1 MARRRRSPAERV
13 VDLER
18 ELARLR
24 RDITALR
31 RRQDVVFGALHLDAR
46 ARKGDRGVVRD
57 LQESVVRLE
66 DYLLRGSERIENILN
81 ALKQH
86 RELLVAMNRR
96 LLDVG
101 TRDRIRVELDVMK
114 NTLSILAMNGIEF
127 DADMVKDIEEL
138 RTDLRDAEDLV
149 DLEKAKAD
157 LDKRFHGELKK
168 FDLDAI
174 WAKRKDIPGYR

>member
-1 MARRRRSPAERV
+1 MARRRRSPSERI

-24 RDITALR
+24 RDVAAFR
-31 RRQDVVFGALHLDAR
+31 RRQDVVFGALRLDAR

-66 DYLLRGSERIENILN
+66 DHLLKANERIENILN
-81 ALKQH
+81 ALTQH

-127 DADMVKDIEEL
+127 DADLVKDIETL
-138 RTDLRDAEDLV
+138 RAGLRDAKDLT
-149 DLEKAKAD
+149 DLEKAKGD
-157 LDKRFHGELKK
+157 LDRRFHGELKK